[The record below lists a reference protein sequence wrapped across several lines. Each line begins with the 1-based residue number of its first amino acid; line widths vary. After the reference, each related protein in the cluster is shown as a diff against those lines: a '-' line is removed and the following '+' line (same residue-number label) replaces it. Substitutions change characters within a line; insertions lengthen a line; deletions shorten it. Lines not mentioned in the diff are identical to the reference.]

1 MSRPHYARSRGFT
14 LVELLVVIAIIGIL
28 IALLLPAV
36 QSARESARRQQC
48 LNNLKQIG
56 LGVHNYHEAHKRLM
70 AGIQSDPVCDTSFDD
85 DGFGWLCALLPF
97 VEQQALYNRVAPDG
111 RFGAL
116 EIYWRANNRPM
127 PGGEQKVATY
137 RCPSS
142 TLPDVVPATFTIP
155 GFNIARP
162 PSSGE
167 MLGYAVTDYKCAGG
181 SCTGDNGVLHK
192 LCETRGRT
200 RSLSEI
206 VDGLS
211 NTLLAGES
219 SYVTGNNT
227 TNPTT
232 VEDWPIWIGA
242 PGTDE
247 SIRTNGRT
255 NAPINCGCTPGTMVR
270 AINDDCNFSFHPGGA
285 QFVFCDGSSRF
296 ISENIA
302 MNTYC
307 RIHGINDRQP
317 PGEF

>member
-1 MSRPHYARSRGFT
+1 MSRLYFRNRGFT

-48 LNNLKQIG
+48 LNNLKQMG
-56 LGVHNYHEAHKRLM
+56 LAMHNYHETYKKLPM
-70 AGIQSDPVCDTSFDD
+70 AIMSDPKCDTSFDD
-85 DGFGWLCALLPF
+85 DGFGWLCMLLPF
-97 VEQQALYNRVAPDG
+97 VEQQQLYNRVAPNG
-111 RFGAL
+111 QFGAL
-116 EIYWRANNRPM
+116 ETYWRANNRPI
-127 PGGEQKVATY
+127 PGGEIKVATY

-155 GFNIARP
+155 GFNVARP

-167 MLGYAVTDYKCAGG
+167 MLGYAVTDYKSAGG
-181 SCTGDNGVLHK
+181 SCFGDDGPIQKNCEYVGGHK
-192 LCETRGRT
+192 FSDIR
-200 RSLSEI
+200 
-206 VDGLS
+206 DGLS

-219 SYVTGNNT
+219 AYVTGNNT
-227 TNPTT
+227 TNPTV

-247 SIRTNGRT
+247 SVRTNGRT
-255 NAPINCGCTPGTMVR
+255 SAPINCRTTPGNMLR

-285 QFVFCDGSSRF
+285 QFVFADGSSKF

-302 MNTYC
+302 MDAYC
-307 RIHGINDRQP
+307 RLHSIKDGRPI
-317 PGEF
+317 GEF